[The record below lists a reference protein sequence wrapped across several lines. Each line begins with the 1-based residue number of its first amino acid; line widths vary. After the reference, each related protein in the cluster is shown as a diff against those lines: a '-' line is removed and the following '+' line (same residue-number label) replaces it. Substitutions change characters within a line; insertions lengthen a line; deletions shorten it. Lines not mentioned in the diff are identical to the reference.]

1 MYDKYIVEKLRGFF
15 MEDFDSI
22 QQEEIKHILEKMKN
36 IAAKFQPMKLLS
48 IGEFALLSI
57 IYNTSKEVD
66 KIKSSDISEKLN
78 ISKPAASRMLNVV
91 EEKGYIKR
99 YMEKEDRR
107 VVTISITQAGIDVY
121 KNEINEYNKVCN
133 RIVSKMGQKDMENF
147 SFLVDKFFDII
158 AQEL

>member
-1 MYDKYIVEKLRGFF
+1 

-22 QQEEIKHILEKMKN
+22 QEEEIKHILEKMKN

>member
-1 MYDKYIVEKLRGFF
+1 

-107 VVTISITQAGIDVY
+107 VVAISITQAGIDVY

>member
-1 MYDKYIVEKLRGFF
+1 

-91 EEKGYIKR
+91 EEKG
-99 YMEKEDRR
+99 
-107 VVTISITQAGIDVY
+107 
-121 KNEINEYNKVCN
+121 
-133 RIVSKMGQKDMENF
+133 
-147 SFLVDKFFDII
+147 
-158 AQEL
+158 

>member
-1 MYDKYIVEKLRGFF
+1 

-66 KIKSSDISEKLN
+66 KIKSSDLREKLN

>member
-1 MYDKYIVEKLRGFF
+1 

-133 RIVSKMGQKDMENF
+133 RIVSKMGQKDMEIF

>member
-1 MYDKYIVEKLRGFF
+1 

>member
-1 MYDKYIVEKLRGFF
+1 MSSKAEK
-15 MEDFDSI
+15 
-22 QQEEIKHILEKMKN
+22 
-36 IAAKFQPMKLLS
+36 
-48 IGEFALLSI
+48 
-57 IYNTSKEVD
+57 SK
-66 KIKSSDISEKLN
+66 
-78 ISKPAASRMLNVV
+78 
-91 EEKGYIKR
+91 EKGYIKR

>member
-1 MYDKYIVEKLRGFF
+1 

-121 KNEINEYNKVCN
+121 KYEINEYNKVCN